1 MRRFIYPA
9 PYWQE
14 PAGSAP
20 VDIGGPVPT
29 FVLHRPAPSGAP
41 TVVYL
46 HGNGSDL
53 GTIAPLAHPFVDEG
67 MGFAA
72 IEYPGYGPA
81 GDQRT
86 TEEGVMSAARRGLA
100 HLAEQGVSGRQL
112 VLVGESLGS
121 AVAARLAHEGHGA
134 RLVLVSPFT
143 SMTAMY
149 RQVLR
154 TRLWPARL
162 VPDRYETDGIAAGLR
177 QPTLL
182 VHGADDTLVPPAMSQ
197 RLAALIPDARR
208 VVVAGRTHNDL
219 WERPSRLLQE
229 VLDVAAE
236 VGTTAAG

>member
-86 TEEGVMSAARRGLA
+86 TEEGVMAAARRGLA
-100 HLAEQGVSGRQL
+100 HLA
-112 VLVGESLGS
+112 
-121 AVAARLAHEGHGA
+121 HDD
-134 RLVLVSPFT
+134 
-143 SMTAMY
+143 
-149 RQVLR
+149 
-154 TRLWPARL
+154 PARPL
-162 VPDRYETDGIAAGLR
+162 PEGVAHQVPHGDRAGAIGVFHAGFVR
-177 QPTLL
+177 QN
-182 VHGADDTLVPPAMSQ
+182 VRH
-197 RLAALIPDARR
+197 
-208 VVVAGRTHNDL
+208 
-219 WERPSRLLQE
+219 LQS
-229 VLDVAAE
+229 
-236 VGTTAAG
+236 